1 MSYNTSTSSDRNASV
16 SSYKERALEILSKR
30 KARVP
35 ESSESLQVVIEKVA
49 KVARAIACLLA
60 GENNIWDSLA
70 TFLVEVLQSDTR
82 RIFFIEKMNIPIP

>member
-1 MSYNTSTSSDRNASV
+1 MEVLT
-16 SSYKERALEILSKR
+16 KR
-30 KARVP
+30 KAILP

-70 TFLVEVLQSDTR
+70 TFLVRFLVVQ
-82 RIFFIEKMNIPIP
+82 KMNRTPG